1 MSQTSNLKRPKQQMP
16 DNVRQALIDRGLMKD
31 YQARPDYQ
39 QNDYLW
45 WINDAKR
52 QETKDRRLEQM
63 LDELKRGGVYMNMEH
78 APSRKP
84 DV

>member
-16 DNVRQALIDRGLMKD
+16 DYVRQALIDRGLMED
-31 YQARPDYQ
+31 YQARPEYQ

-52 QETKDRRLEQM
+52 QETKDRRLQQM